1 MPHTVRA
8 LPTAEAPSPKAH
20 AGAERWYPFTFHHAP
35 TPLINEK
42 QEMKKE
48 RTKNVCAHL
57 APNILAYLLE
67 KCNRKTYLLSK
78 KHHSFPQPAIPG
90 EENQTKAKVPPQNHT
105 H

>member
-1 MPHTVRA
+1 MPHTVQA

-20 AGAERWYPFTFHHAP
+20 AGAKRWYPFTFHHAP
-35 TPLINEK
+35 TPFINEK

-57 APNILAYLLE
+57 APNTLA
-67 KCNRKTYLLSK
+67 YLLSK